1 MIPTLSPNHIDVWLL
16 PIDGWD
22 PMQLDQGKIS
32 LLLSEK
38 EYCRFQRFRPL
49 SKKAEFI
56 AARLLLR
63 HLLLSYTSCNIVQTE
78 AIPDEMGRPFWY
90 EKGAPLALFFSLS
103 HTKNLICCA
112 LSHHRE
118 IGCDVESLAPRKY
131 ERDLTDKVMSDEELQ
146 FYRQL
151 HPQDQSTFFYRSW
164 TLKEAFVKALGQGL
178 RIPFTALSF
187 THMATIQDTF
197 TVLPE
202 NLGKTYTKSPYC
214 FKSCQPNAAYSL
226 GVATPL
232 VSANINLIHAQLT
245 GEKITVVSR

>member
-1 MIPTLSPNHIDVWLL
+1 MSTTLSHNHIDVWLL

-22 PMQLDQGKIS
+22 PFKLDQARIS

-49 SKKAEFI
+49 SKKAEFM

-63 HLLLSYTSCNIVQTE
+63 HILSTYTSSNIIDTE

-90 EKGAPLALFFSLS
+90 ENGEPLDLYFSLS
-103 HTKNLICCA
+103 HTKDLICCA
-112 LSHHRE
+112 LSRHRE
-118 IGCDVESLAPRKY
+118 IGCDVESLQPRKY
-131 ERDLTDKVMSDEELQ
+131 EIDLTGRVMSDKELQ
-146 FYRQL
+146 FYQQL
-151 HPQDQSTFFYRSW
+151 PPHTRSTFFYRSW

-187 THMATIQDTF
+187 THMTAEQETF
-197 TVLPE
+197 TVLPV
-202 NLGKTYTKSPYC
+202 NLGKTYTCSPYR
-214 FKSCQPNAAYSL
+214 FKSCLPTADYSL

-232 VSANINLIHAQLT
+232 VSATINLIHAQLK
-245 GEKITVVSR
+245 GEDITVVSK